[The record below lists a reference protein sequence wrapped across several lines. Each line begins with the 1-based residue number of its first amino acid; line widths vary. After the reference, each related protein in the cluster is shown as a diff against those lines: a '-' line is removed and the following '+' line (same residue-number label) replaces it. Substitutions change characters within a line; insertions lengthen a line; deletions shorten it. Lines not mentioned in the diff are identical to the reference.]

1 LKNKYQKYCEVRLGW
16 LTLCNTHWCLH
27 MGELVEI
34 VDSLEN
40 KVSKLLHKLELLHKA
55 NSKLKEEL
63 NLAKEENQLAQ
74 SAVLEWEEKYDS
86 LKMANTMLG
95 SNTNKT
101 EAKLKINTLIRELD
115 VCIAKLAD

>member
-1 LKNKYQKYCEVRLGW
+1 
-16 LTLCNTHWCLH
+16 
-27 MGELVEI
+27 MSELVEI

-40 KVSKLLHKLELLHKA
+40 KVSKLLHKMELLHQVNA
-55 NSKLKEEL
+55 KLKQEL
-63 NLAKEENQLAQ
+63 VLLEKENQLKQ
-74 SAVLEWEEKYDS
+74 NVLNEWEEKYDS

-95 SNTNKT
+95 SNTSKT

>member
-1 LKNKYQKYCEVRLGW
+1 
-16 LTLCNTHWCLH
+16 

-40 KVSKLLHKLELLHKA
+40 KVSKLLHKLELLNQT

-63 NLAKEENQLAQ
+63 LATKNTQQKTQKTL
-74 SAVLEWEEKYDS
+74 VDWEEKYNS

-95 SNTNKT
+95 SNSSKT

-115 VCIAKLAD
+115 SCIAQLAE

>member
-1 LKNKYQKYCEVRLGW
+1 
-16 LTLCNTHWCLH
+16 
-27 MGELVEI
+27 MGELFEI

-40 KVSKLLHKLELLHKA
+40 KVSKLLHKMELLHQA
-55 NSKLKEEL
+55 NTKLKEEL
-63 NLAKEENQLAQ
+63 NLAKEENELKQ
-74 SAVLEWEEKYDS
+74 SAVTEWEEKYDS

-95 SNTNKT
+95 SNTSKT

>member
-1 LKNKYQKYCEVRLGW
+1 
-16 LTLCNTHWCLH
+16 
-27 MGELVEI
+27 MSELVEI

-40 KVSKLLHKLELLHKA
+40 KVSKLLHKMELLHQVNA
-55 NSKLKEEL
+55 KLKQEL
-63 NLAKEENQLAQ
+63 ELQKEKNELKE
-74 SAVLEWEEKYDS
+74 SALKEWEEKYDS

-95 SNTNKT
+95 GNTSSKT

>member
-1 LKNKYQKYCEVRLGW
+1 
-16 LTLCNTHWCLH
+16 
-27 MGELVEI
+27 MSELVEI

-40 KVSKLLHKLELLHKA
+40 KVSKLLHKMELLHQV
-55 NSKLKEEL
+55 NTKLKEEIGL
-63 NLAKEENQLAQ
+63 LQEENRLREEA
-74 SAVLEWEEKYDS
+74 LGEWEEKYNS

-95 SNTNKT
+95 SNTSKT

>member
-1 LKNKYQKYCEVRLGW
+1 
-16 LTLCNTHWCLH
+16 

-40 KVSKLLHKLELLHKA
+40 KVSKLLHKLELLHHA

-63 NLAKEENQLAQ
+63 NLAKEENQLKQ
-74 SAVLEWEEKYDS
+74 NVVSEWEDKYNS

-95 SNTNKT
+95 SNTSKT

>member
-1 LKNKYQKYCEVRLGW
+1 
-16 LTLCNTHWCLH
+16 
-27 MGELVEI
+27 MSELVEI

-40 KVSKLLHKLELLHKA
+40 KVSKLLHKMELLHQV
-55 NSKLKEEL
+55 NTKLKEEIGSL
-63 NLAKEENQLAQ
+63 QEENRLKEEALG
-74 SAVLEWEEKYDS
+74 EWEEKYNS

-95 SNTNKT
+95 SNTSKT

>member
-1 LKNKYQKYCEVRLGW
+1 
-16 LTLCNTHWCLH
+16 

-40 KVSKLLHKLELLHKA
+40 KVSKLLHKLELVHKA
-55 NSKLKEEL
+55 NAELKEEL
-63 NLAKEENQLAQ
+63 NLAKEENQLQ
-74 SAVLEWEEKYDS
+74 QNAVTEWEEKYNS

>member
-1 LKNKYQKYCEVRLGW
+1 MFAY
-16 LTLCNTHWCLH
+16 

-40 KVSKLLHKLELLHKA
+40 KVSKLLHKMELLHQA
-55 NSKLKEEL
+55 NAKLKEEL
-63 NLAKEENQLAQ
+63 DLVKEENKLKQD
-74 SAVLEWEEKYDS
+74 AVLEWEEKYNS

-95 SNTNKT
+95 SNTSKT

>member
-1 LKNKYQKYCEVRLGW
+1 
-16 LTLCNTHWCLH
+16 

-34 VDSLEN
+34 VGSLEN
-40 KVSKLLHKLELLHKA
+40 KVSKLLHKMELLHQA
-55 NSKLKEEL
+55 NAKLKKEL
-63 NLAKEENQLAQ
+63 HLAKEENQTQ
-74 SAVLEWEEKYDS
+74 QNAVLEWEEKYNS

-95 SNTNKT
+95 SNKSKT

>member
-1 LKNKYQKYCEVRLGW
+1 
-16 LTLCNTHWCLH
+16 

-40 KVSKLLHKLELLHKA
+40 KVSKLLHKLEILQQS

-63 NLAKEENQLAQ
+63 NQAISDKQLEQQTAQ
-74 SAVLEWEEKYDS
+74 EWEEKYNS

-115 VCIAKLAD
+115 ICIAKLAD

>member
-1 LKNKYQKYCEVRLGW
+1 
-16 LTLCNTHWCLH
+16 

-40 KVSKLLHKLELLHKA
+40 KISKLLHRLELLQQT
-55 NSKLKEEL
+55 NSKLKNEL
-63 NLAKEENQLAQ
+63 E
-74 SAVLEWEEKYDS
+74 SVLEEKKQEEQIAVDWEEKYNS
-86 LKMANTMLG
+86 LKLANSMLG

-115 VCIAKLAD
+115 VCIARLAD